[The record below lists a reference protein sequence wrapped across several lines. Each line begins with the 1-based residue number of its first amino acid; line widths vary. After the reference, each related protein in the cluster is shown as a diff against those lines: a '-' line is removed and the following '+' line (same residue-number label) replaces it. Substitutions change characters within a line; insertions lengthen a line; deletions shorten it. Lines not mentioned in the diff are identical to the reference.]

1 MLGLGSGMGVAF
13 NRISET
19 ISGGVREQTGDILN
33 VWSLLL
39 YPQWKHED
47 DISLSLPVGR
57 AGNWR

>member
-1 MLGLGSGMGVAF
+1 MGVAF